1 MYRIEQ
7 ITLTPFESKEK
18 LSEKICRKLKMDDSK
33 KVLITNLK
41 IVKES
46 IDARRKNDIKLVYT
60 LDFDF
65 PEKLHLQQ
73 AKSVEYKWVNKN
85 RKSLDRPVIV
95 GFGPAGIFAALILAQ
110 SGYNPIVLERGKKV
124 DERSKDVEN
133 FWREGTLNPE
143 SNVQFGEGGAGTF
156 SDGKLTTGI
165 KDFRI
170 RKVLSELH
178 KRGASEEILY
188 KQKPHIGTDKLREII
203 ENIREE
209 IIKLGGEVRFST
221 RAENIIL
228 DAEKE
233 RIVGI
238 EAVKTDDESTLND
251 GNSAKENSYVI
262 YTDTAV
268 FATGHSARDTYRM
281 LNRAGVIMEQ
291 KPMSMGIRVEHP
303 QRFINEAQYGNEKIA
318 EILGPAEYK
327 LNCRTQS
334 DRGVYTFCMCPGG
347 EVIMSASQPGCLVSN
362 GMSYSARSGE
372 YANSG
377 LLVDVRTEDY
387 PSKDVLAGIDFQEKY
402 EKMAYEKSG
411 GYRLLETTWNGF
423 KNSDLWEV
431 LPEFIRESILEAMPI
446 LGRKLK
452 GFDNPK
458 TVFKGIETRSS
469 SPVRIVR
476 NEQLESNISGLYTA
490 GEGAG
495 YAGGIMSAG
504 VDGIKVAEKIIES
517 ED

>member
-1 MYRIEQ
+1 MRE
-7 ITLTPFESKEK
+7 LNK
-18 LSEKICRKLKMDDSK
+18 
-33 KVLITNLK
+33 
-41 IVKES
+41 
-46 IDARRKNDIKLVYT
+46 
-60 LDFDF
+60 
-65 PEKLHLQQ
+65 HG
-73 AKSVEYKWVNKN
+73 AK
-85 RKSLDRPVIV
+85 
-95 GFGPAGIFAALILAQ
+95 
-110 SGYNPIVLERGKKV
+110 
-124 DERSKDVEN
+124 
-133 FWREGTLNPE
+133 
-143 SNVQFGEGGAGTF
+143 
-156 SDGKLTTGI
+156 
-165 KDFRI
+165 
-170 RKVLSELH
+170 
-178 KRGASEEILY
+178 EEILY

-221 RAENIIL
+221 RAKNIIL

-238 EAVKTDDESTLND
+238 EAVRTDDESTLND

-281 LNRAGVIMEQ
+281 LNREGVIMEQ

-327 LNCRTQS
+327 LNCRTQNG
-334 DRGVYTFCMCPGG
+334 RGVYTFCMCPGG

-411 GYRLLETTWNGF
+411 GYRLLG
-423 KNSDLWEV
+423 
-431 LPEFIRESILEAMPI
+431 
-446 LGRKLK
+446 
-452 GFDNPK
+452 
-458 TVFKGIETRSS
+458 SS
-469 SPVRIVR
+469 
-476 NEQLESNISGLYTA
+476 T
-490 GEGAG
+490 
-495 YAGGIMSAG
+495 
-504 VDGIKVAEKIIES
+504 
-517 ED
+517 

>member
-133 FWREGTLNPE
+133 FWREGTLNSE

-165 KDFRI
+165 KDFRT
-170 RKVLSELH
+170 RKVLRELNKH
-178 KRGASEEILY
+178 GAKEEILY

-221 RAENIIL
+221 RAKNIIL

-238 EAVKTDDESTLND
+238 EAVRTDDESTLND

-281 LNRAGVIMEQ
+281 LNREGVIMEQ

-327 LNCRTQS
+327 LNCRTQNG
-334 DRGVYTFCMCPGG
+334 RGVYTFCMCPGG

-431 LPEFIRESILEAMPI
+431 LPEFIRESILEAMPV

-452 GFDNPK
+452 GFA
-458 TVFKGIETRSS
+458 
-469 SPVRIVR
+469 
-476 NEQLESNISGLYTA
+476 ISA
-490 GEGAG
+490 
-495 YAGGIMSAG
+495 
-504 VDGIKVAEKIIES
+504 
-517 ED
+517 